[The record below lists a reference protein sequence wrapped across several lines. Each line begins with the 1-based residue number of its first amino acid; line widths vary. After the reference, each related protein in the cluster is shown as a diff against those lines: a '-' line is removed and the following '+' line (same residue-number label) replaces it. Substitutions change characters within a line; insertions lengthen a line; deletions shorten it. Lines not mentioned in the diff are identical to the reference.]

1 MHDVIADRTRS
12 FEGQV
17 RALLELGT
25 ETLDT
30 SYGALARTDDDEWV
44 GEVVYPPD
52 GELADGTQLALSETV
67 CERTATTADTVVAGD
82 LPRDHP
88 ELASRPTVAESGVAC
103 YLGAPV
109 EVDGDVY
116 GTFCFY
122 GEGTRDAFD
131 DWEVSLVDV
140 MSRWVGG
147 EMERQRQNE
156 RLERFA
162 SFVSHDLRGPISV
175 LRGRIDLAEET
186 GDPEQFAACRD
197 AVDRINTIVDDLLAL
212 TRAGDGPEQREPV
225 ALDAAA
231 RTAWESVDSAG
242 SLVVETD
249 RTVSAD
255 PGPLDQLLANLFRNA
270 VEHGSTE
277 GQTPSDDPAERG
289 AVTVEVGD
297 TSDGFYVA
305 DDGPGIPPDE
315 REAVFER
322 GYTTGREGTG
332 LGLAI
337 VEEVARAHGW
347 TVQVAESTAGG
358 ARVEVRGV

>member
-1 MHDVIADRTRS
+1 
-12 FEGQV
+12 
-17 RALLELGT
+17 
-25 ETLDT
+25 
-30 SYGALARTDDDEWV
+30 
-44 GEVVYPPD
+44 
-52 GELADGTQLALSETV
+52 
-67 CERTATTADTVVAGD
+67 
-82 LPRDHP
+82 
-88 ELASRPTVAESGVAC
+88 
-103 YLGAPV
+103 
-109 EVDGDVY
+109 
-116 GTFCFY
+116 
-122 GEGTRDAFD
+122 
-131 DWEVSLVDV
+131 V

-147 EMERQRQNE
+147 ELERRRQNE

-162 SFVSHDLRGPISV
+162 SFVSHDLRGPLSV

-197 AVDRINTIVDDLLAL
+197 AVGRIDTMVDDLLAL
-212 TRAGDGPEQREPV
+212 TRAGDGSEEREPV

-231 RTAWESVDSAG
+231 RAAWESVESAG
-242 SLVVETD
+242 SLVVETE

-270 VEHGSTE
+270 VEHGSTGSRE
-277 GQTPSDDPAERG
+277 SPGDAVERGSTGGQTSSDDAPERG

-315 REAVFER
+315 REVVFER
-322 GYTTGREGTG
+322 GYTTDRDGTG

-347 TVQVAESTAGG
+347 TVQVVESAAGG